1 MRRQKSKRSET
12 SRRSSIIY
20 PITRYEKSKRIE
32 GSKWNKLVPYA
43 NGDLENSFTSL
54 KIPHRITFLVL
65 HQRYRCVITFLRFD
79 FYFQGRI
86 TSRWTRFFLPANV
99 WPEVKGRNL
108 PPRLNDSRWHGQ
120 RAIDFP
126 RFSRPR
132 NRFAR
137 LPFENP
143 AGIYSV
149 KICRSTQQIATPDLW
164 SRPATINLF
173 TIYRFT
179 PWGKQRAH
187 TLHHNHDA

>member
-86 TSRWTRFFLPANV
+86 TSRWTRFFDPSSERLTGSQGPEPATTI
-99 WPEVKGRNL
+99 K
-108 PPRLNDSRWHGQ
+108 
-120 RAIDFP
+120 
-126 RFSRPR
+126 
-132 NRFAR
+132 RFAVAR
-137 LPFENP
+137 TTRDWFPSLFATAKSIRTVALWKSSGYILGENLQIDATNRDAWFVVP
-143 AGIYSV
+143 AG
-149 KICRSTQQIATPDLW
+149 D
-164 SRPATINLF
+164 N
-173 TIYRFT
+173 
-179 PWGKQRAH
+179 
-187 TLHHNHDA
+187 